1 MNRGGVPNLARGGY
15 SNPSKNYYYHPPH
28 PPGMIKSAVP
38 GRTDKLPMSVPPG
51 SYILPADIPSALG
64 QGNTMAGEKIL
75 GTMFKTGPYS
85 PQSTGQLSSGKLSKG
100 PRPPRMPR
108 LQMIRPIHM
117 GRFAEGGE
125 TGDIPIIAAG
135 GEYVI
140 HPDQVREVGHGDLEA
155 GHKVLDQFV
164 IHTRKKHIETLKKLK
179 PPKK

>member
-1 MNRGGVPNLARGGY
+1 
-15 SNPSKNYYYHPPH
+15 
-28 PPGMIKSAVP
+28 
-38 GRTDKLPMSVPPG
+38 
-51 SYILPADIPSALG
+51 
-64 QGNTMAGEKIL
+64 
-75 GTMFKTGPYS
+75 
-85 PQSTGQLSSGKLSKG
+85 
-100 PRPPRMPR
+100 
-108 LQMIRPIHM
+108 M